1 MRGHNLPVAEPA
13 VRMLQKQITIGKELK
28 IMNREQLFCRI
39 QQLGFTVDDIVLY
52 LDTHPNCQKALAYY
66 QRQRDLLRE
75 AREEYNRKYG
85 PLTVVTFRQMQIL
98 GRGCSSRG
106 RGKGR
111 IDLCG
116 VMTENCSIR

>member
-85 PLTVVTFRQMQIL
+85 PLTVD
-98 GRGCSSRG
+98 
-106 RGKGR
+106 
-111 IDLCG
+111 DLQADANTWTWVQQPWPWEG
-116 VMTENCSIR
+116 EN